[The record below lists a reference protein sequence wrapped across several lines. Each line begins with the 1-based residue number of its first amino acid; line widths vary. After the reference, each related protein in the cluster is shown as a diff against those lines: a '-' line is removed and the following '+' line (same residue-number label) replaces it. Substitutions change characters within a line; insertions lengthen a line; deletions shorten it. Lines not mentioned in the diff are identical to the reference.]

1 MLDKTERILEYK
13 KNNSVYITSHL
24 YADIGLS
31 PVCDFIGDTLKMV
44 ADSTKVKQDTIVVCG
59 VRFIAEMIKIMSP
72 NKTVILPHPD
82 ASCPMATQILPFRIK
97 AYREEHP
104 DTCIVAYV
112 NTTAALKAEC
122 DKCVTTATAAQICK
136 NVEQDRVL
144 FIPDKNIGEKVRD
157 AVDKEVET
165 WNCCCAIHDAVTSDD
180 IRLARQLWPNAKV
193 AAHLGCRAE
202 VCRDADFCGAA
213 GQIMD
218 YCAEQDDVIIA
229 AEVTLADRLSDAYS
243 DKVFHKIVPD
253 RLTCNHMKLIS
264 MDTLIRVIDDG
275 YGEEIV
281 VPEKVIK
288 KTQPMIA
295 EMLL

>member
-1 MLDKTERILEYK
+1 MFDKTERILEYK

-24 YADIGLS
+24 YADIELS

-44 ADSTKVKQDTIVVCG
+44 EDSLTIKEDKIIVCG

-104 DTCIVAYV
+104 DTCVVAYV

-122 DKCVTTATAAQICK
+122 DKCVSTAKAAEICRSL
-136 NVEQDRVL
+136 EQDKVL
-144 FIPDKNIGEKVRD
+144 FIPDRNIGEKVRE

-165 WNCCCAIHDAVTSDD
+165 WNCCCAIHDAVTLAD
-180 IRLARQLWPNAKV
+180 IDLARQLWPNAKV
-193 AAHLGCRAE
+193 AAHLGCRKE
-202 VCRDADFCGAA
+202 VCDAADFCGAA

-218 YCAEQDDVIIA
+218 YCAGQDDVIIA
-229 AEVTLADRLSDAYS
+229 AEVTLAKRLSDEYP
-243 DKVFHKIVPD
+243 DKVFHKIIPE
-253 RLTCNHMKLIS
+253 RLNCNHMKLTS
-264 MDTLIRVIDDG
+264 LDTIIRVMADG
-275 YGEEIV
+275 YGEEIII
-281 VPEKVIK
+281 PEKIIR
-288 KTQPMIA
+288 KTRPMIE
-295 EMLL
+295 EMLS